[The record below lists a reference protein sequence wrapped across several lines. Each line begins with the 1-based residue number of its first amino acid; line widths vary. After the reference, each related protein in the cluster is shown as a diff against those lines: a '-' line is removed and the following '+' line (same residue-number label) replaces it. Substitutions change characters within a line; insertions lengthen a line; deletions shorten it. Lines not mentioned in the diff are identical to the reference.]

1 MPYYAVARGRKI
13 GIFQNWDACKAQV
26 TGFPS
31 PIFKKFAT
39 SREANDF
46 LKANAERPSNSLPT
60 KSEPLTNPVP
70 VKRAAPDSPPAAKR
84 QAPSIQPDT
93 VRKVP
98 RISGK
103 KQDIYVDGAC
113 RGNGK
118 VKTPSLGYGVF
129 YGDGDPRNVGVCL
142 AHIEDVRKFR
152 PTNQRAELH
161 ALRHALRQILKEMDH
176 SDGVYEIF
184 TDSKY
189 GKQCIDSWAPKW
201 KLNGWRTG
209 TGQPVANRDL
219 VEEAYELFTKIN
231 KSSEKVK
238 ITHVRGHAGIHGNEE
253 ADRLAN
259 YGCDLQGNR
268 KR

>member
-13 GIFQNWDACKAQV
+13 GIFQNWDVCKAQV
-26 TGFPS
+26 TGFPN
-31 PIFKKFAT
+31 PVFKKFAT

-46 LKANAERPSNSLPT
+46 LQANAERPSNSLPIE
-60 KSEPLTNPVP
+60 SGPIAIVAPM
-70 VKRAAPDSPPAAKR
+70 KRSAPDSPPAAKR
-84 QAPSIQPDT
+84 RAPSIQLET
-93 VRKVP
+93 LRKESKT
-98 RISGK
+98 SGK

-118 VKTPSLGYGVF
+118 VGTPSLGYGVF

-142 AHIEDVRKFR
+142 AHIEDVQKYK

-161 ALRHALRQILKEMDH
+161 ALRHALRQIQKELNH
-176 SDGVYEIF
+176 SDGIYEIF

-189 GKQCIDSWAPKW
+189 GKLCIDSWAPKW
-201 KLNGWRTG
+201 KLKGWRTG

-259 YGCDLQGNR
+259 YGCDLQWTR
-268 KR
+268 ER